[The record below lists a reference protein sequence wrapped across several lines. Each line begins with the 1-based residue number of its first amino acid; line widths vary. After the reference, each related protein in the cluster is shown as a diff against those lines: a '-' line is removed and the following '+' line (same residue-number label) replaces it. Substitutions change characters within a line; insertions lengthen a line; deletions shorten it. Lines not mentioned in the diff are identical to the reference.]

1 MNRESTG
8 TFYKLNWDNDFSVRF
23 NFNESNVVLQHIPN
37 NIFSVELPDIVAS
50 DVAEDEI
57 DSVLKITLRS
67 TLDGSVEREVFDT
80 LLRNNFDIDVSLTNN
95 NKATWKYNGCS
106 VDRIAFS
113 QLIDR
118 KSKCNPFNF
127 TLFIKVGQ
135 IVYNGDTAII
145 EFGKKPADL
154 TIAPETEKGE

>member
-8 TFYKLNWDNDFSVRF
+8 AFYKLNWDNDFSVRF

-37 NIFSVELPDIVAS
+37 NIFSVELPDIVAT

-80 LLRNNFDIDVSLTNN
+80 LLRNNFDIDVSLTNS

-145 EFGKKPADL
+145 
-154 TIAPETEKGE
+154 